1 MCCMIAVE
9 SFAIRR
15 PHGEAPWFCFL
26 GFYPPE
32 GPGRW
37 LGSGEALGIAGWL
50 IEILATE
57 VTLGPGRFC

>member
-15 PHGEAPWFCFL
+15 PRGEAPWFCFL

-37 LGSGEALGIAGWL
+37 LRSGEALGTAGWL

-57 VTLGPGRFC
+57 VTLGPGRLR